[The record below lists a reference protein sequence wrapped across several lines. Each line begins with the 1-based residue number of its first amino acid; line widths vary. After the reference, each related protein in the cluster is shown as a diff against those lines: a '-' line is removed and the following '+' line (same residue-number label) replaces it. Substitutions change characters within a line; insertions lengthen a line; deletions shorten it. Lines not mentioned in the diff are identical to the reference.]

1 MNLKEAALRKALG
14 IPESATSVLI
24 LEQSAHCD
32 WDWVATN
39 DQYYFPGGGSPPH
52 QAVRT
57 TLEEAISYIGTGITN
72 SLPYTYVYCEVAYLQ
87 KFMGDSTVKD
97 ALKHDLKEYAKSGAF
112 LFSSGG
118 ITSAE
123 NLTLHTEAFIRNY
136 LLGRQWL
143 METFGATASN
153 QMWIPDDFG
162 HDAQLPVLLQAMG
175 FTGAGFWR
183 IPAQVGA
190 MNNGCDAAAGT
201 SDAPSTY
208 LTNDVGYDF
217 LWQANDGSLIQAHW
231 LANAYCEGNNA
242 LGFGQTAS
250 ESGIATLISDNT
262 TTVMPTEYMFAP
274 IDCDFAI
281 PFNNGPSIVQQWN
294 EQTPASSTWV
304 VMASFDSF
312 MQLVAAATTNANGSS
327 SLQTVYPNS
336 SGPLPPFVP
345 HPYYSGCY
353 ASKPLIKNTHYQVV
367 RTLLFTESMQLIL
380 QSLAQTDP
388 SYWGPI
394 AGNALTQLATAWND
408 IAPSTHHD
416 YIPGTATNDAS
427 ACGGGVDVYG
437 NEQVPL
443 LQQANDEAL
452 EAQAYV
458 VSNIA
463 NAITALDRNAVAI
476 FNGLGFARQGIAD
489 LTTLPVGGPF
499 PSVTADGTDFFST
512 QDDGTGGLLI
522 PASVGS
528 LGFSTLYLSQVGGDS
543 PVMVEASLESG
554 VVTMSNGSITAQI
567 TVAGITSL
575 CASGSSTSILSSTD
589 PGNQLRFYVDNGNIY
604 RFGNELPCY
613 TVTGN
618 YPAAQFRWDQSL
630 TLDGATINVTE
641 DGPLRATAV
650 VSGTVKGAPFTVQ
663 YQLYATD
670 TALRISVTGAA
681 PQGYSVMVRFPFAG
695 DTASLTYGTTAHW
708 DTQAPRNYF
717 VGPMPK
723 GVELITFE
731 PTHEYVCA
739 LDSNN
744 NALGAV
750 YHYATP
756 AWGIDSSYAL
766 LGCLLRNVPGQQNA
780 ACADDPGTYTVTYAV
795 ALPGAPSMLKAAL
808 DINNPLVAAGVPFP
822 SGGLPASM
830 SIASTNNDNAL
841 ITAAK
846 AGTVNPSQM
855 ILRFYQP
862 TNAWLSGIT
871 VTLDETIAAGYVD
884 ATGALGASSVN
895 ALEQPWPLNLGIVA
909 TPNTVQLNLQ
919 YAITTLALGGSG

>member
-24 LEQSAHCD
+24 MEQSAHCD
-32 WDWVATN
+32 WDWVSTF
-39 DQYYFPGGGSPPH
+39 DTYYFPGGGYNPRH

-57 TLEEAISYIGTGITN
+57 TLEEAISYIGTGITS

-87 KFMGDSTVKD
+87 KFMGDPTVKA

-123 NLTLHTEAFIRNY
+123 NLTLHPEAFIRNY

-143 METFGATASN
+143 MGEFGVTASN

-190 MNNGCDAAAGT
+190 ANNGCDAAAGT
-201 SDAPSTY
+201 ADAPGTY
-208 LTNDVGYDF
+208 LKSDVGFDF
-217 LWQANDGSLIQAHW
+217 LWQARDGSKIQAHW
-231 LANAYCEGNNA
+231 LANGYCEGNNV
-242 LGFGQTAS
+242 LGSGGTADEQDIS
-250 ESGIATLISDNT
+250 KLIEENT
-262 TTVMPTEYMFAP
+262 TAVMATEYMFVP

-281 PFNNGPSIVQQWN
+281 PYSNGAAIVEQWN
-294 EQTPASSTWV
+294 TQSPPSSTWV
-304 VMASFDSF
+304 VQASFDSF
-312 MQLVAAATTNANGSS
+312 MQLVAAATTQHDGTS
-327 SLQTVYPNS
+327 SLQTVYTDDT
-336 SGPLPPFVP
+336 GPLPPFVP

-353 ASKPLIKNTHYQVV
+353 ASKPFIKNTHYQVV
-367 RTLLFTESMQLIL
+367 RSLLFTESMQLIL

-388 SYWGPI
+388 SYWAPI
-394 AGNALTQLATAWND
+394 AGTALTKLATAWND

-416 YIPGTATNDAS
+416 YIPGTAPNGT
-427 ACGGGVDVYG
+427 CGEGADVYDD
-437 NEQVPL
+437 EQVTR

-452 EAQAYV
+452 GAQSYV

-463 NAITALDRNAVAI
+463 NAITVLDRGGVAI

-489 LTTLPVGGPF
+489 LTTLPIGGPF
-499 PSVTADGTDFFST
+499 PSVTADGTDFFPT
-512 QDDGTGGLLI
+512 QDDGNGGLLI

-528 LGFSTLYLSQVGGDS
+528 LGYSTLYLSQVGADS
-543 PVMVEASLESG
+543 PVMVEASLEGG
-554 VVTMSNGSITAQI
+554 VVTMSNGSISAQI
-567 TVAGITSL
+567 TAAGVIALS
-575 CASGSSTSILSSTD
+575 ASGSSASILSSTD
-589 PGNQLRFYVDNGNIY
+589 PGNQLCFYSDNGNIY

-613 TVTGN
+613 PPN
-618 YPAAQFRWDQSL
+618 YPDAQFA
-630 TLDGATINVTE
+630 LDASMTFDDATISVTE

-650 VSGTVKGAPFTVQ
+650 VSGTVNGATFSVQ

-681 PQGYSVMVRFPFAG
+681 PQGYSVMVRFPFTGTA
-695 DTASLTYGTTAHW
+695 ASLTYGTTAHW

-717 VGPMPK
+717 VGPMPS

-739 LDSNN
+739 LDSSN
-744 NALGAV
+744 NALGAI

-756 AWGIDSSYAL
+756 AWGIDSSGAL
-766 LGCLLRNVPGQQNA
+766 LGCLLRNVPGGQNA

-795 ALPGAPSMLKAAL
+795 ALPGAPSMLGAAL
-808 DINNPLVAAGVPFP
+808 DINNPLVAVGVPFP

-830 SIASTNNDNAL
+830 SIASTDGGAL

-846 AGTVNPSQM
+846 AGTVNPSQL
-855 ILRFYQP
+855 ILRFHQP
-862 TNAWLSGIT
+862 TNAPMNGVT
-871 VTLDETIAAGYVD
+871 VTLDATIAAGYQD
-884 ATGALGASSVN
+884 ATGSLTASSVN
-895 ALEQPWPLNLGIVA
+895 ALEQPSPLDLGITA
-909 TPNTVQLNLQ
+909 TSNTVQLNLQ
-919 YAITTLALGGSG
+919 YAITTLALGESG